1 MFSDRSRII
10 KSEVTFG
17 DFSVS
22 EFYRE
27 TETVPPTEQTATN
40 PPPPIIT
47 PVIEQPHP
55 NPCSRTK
62 RRWVFQTKFITI
74 KHEPLL
80 IFVHSSHIE

>member
-40 PPPPIIT
+40 RPIIT
-47 PVIEQPHP
+47 QVFIEQPHP